1 MESKLRILVIDD
13 ELQIRKLLRVALTGH
28 GYDVTEASNGMDG
41 LIEATGCKPDLI
53 ILDMGLPD
61 IDGVE
66 VIKRLREWSK
76 IPVIILSVKDR
87 EVDKVAAL
95 DAGADDYVTKPFGM
109 GELLARIRAA
119 LRHSPGVGDEPV
131 LEFGDLTV
139 DLAHRKVKVKGEDI
153 KLTPTEYEI
162 IRQLAVHAGKVLT
175 HKALLKS
182 IWGLPYENDSHYLR
196 VYVGQLRRKIEKD
209 PANPQHIITEPG
221 VGYRLL

>member
-13 ELQIRKLLRVALTGH
+13 ELQIRKLLRVALTGY
-28 GYDVTEASNGMDG
+28 GYEVAEAANGLAGLTEAAGSR
-41 LIEATGCKPDLI
+41 PDLI

-61 IDGVE
+61 VDGVE
-66 VIKRLREWSK
+66 VVRRLREWSK
-76 IPVIILSVKDR
+76 VPVIILSVKDQ

-109 GELLARIRAA
+109 GELLARLRAA
-119 LRHSPGVGDEPV
+119 LRHSSVMGDEPV
-131 LEFGDLTV
+131 LTFGDLTI
-139 DLAHRKVKVKGEDI
+139 DLGHRKVMVDGKDV
-153 KLTPTEYEI
+153 KLTPTEYEV

-175 HKALLKS
+175 HKVLLKT

-221 VGYRLL
+221 VGYRLI